1 MICWMFGESWLLTFQ
16 AYNLCRKC
24 SAFSAVSS
32 HVMNIIWIDVIEAN
46 RMKIE
51 TKRLRARELFEYKR
65 KMVYNFTGSNFFE
78 IQKPTSQ

>member
-1 MICWMFGESWLLTFQ
+1 
-16 AYNLCRKC
+16 
-24 SAFSAVSS
+24 
-32 HVMNIIWIDVIEAN
+32 MNIIWIDVIEAN

-78 IQKPTSQ
+78 IQKPTSQWTTTCGLHVYWRTEFEKKNP